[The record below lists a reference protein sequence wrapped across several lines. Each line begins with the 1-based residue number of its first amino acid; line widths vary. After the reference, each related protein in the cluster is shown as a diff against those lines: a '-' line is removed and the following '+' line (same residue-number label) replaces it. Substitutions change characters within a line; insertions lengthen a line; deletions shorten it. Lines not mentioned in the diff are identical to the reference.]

1 MIKFPTKFTSI
12 NILFPRSYASLRS
25 LAINPCNSIRL
36 FNEQKSSSRN
46 TPAVIVFDEETSG
59 LSRKYDRII
68 EFAARDLRGGINST
82 FQTLINPEIHVRN
95 SHVHGITTQMVCKPN
110 VPRFEEVI
118 PKWIEFVSNC
128 RRDRNGVLLVA
139 HNGRRFDVPFM
150 INEFQR
156 YSKEVPSDWLFLDTL
171 TLAQKLVN
179 QNGELL
185 IFRLFIYLTIVFH
198 GLLLLLLLSD
208 V

>member
-1 MIKFPTKFTSI
+1 MFQLILYYLFTTHTHNMFSLATKFMIKFPTKFTSI

-25 LAINPCNSIRL
+25 LAINPCNSIKL

-110 VPRFEEVI
+110 VPRYLICF
-118 PKWIEFVSNC
+118 
-128 RRDRNGVLLVA
+128 
-139 HNGRRFDVPFM
+139 
-150 INEFQR
+150 
-156 YSKEVPSDWLFLDTL
+156 YFL
-171 TLAQKLVN
+171 
-179 QNGELL
+179 
-185 IFRLFIYLTIVFH
+185 IYIYI
-198 GLLLLLLLSD
+198 
-208 V
+208 